1 MRVNLDSEN
10 QISKFQ
16 KIFINHVQI
25 IIIFYKGK
33 SCSMQF
39 IFYIF
44 ASTTMINEKYF
55 ILTNAFRDYQ
65 ALNPEIL
72 YVMPTRTK
80 DVDTL

>member
-1 MRVNLDSEN
+1 
-10 QISKFQ
+10 
-16 KIFINHVQI
+16 
-25 IIIFYKGK
+25 
-33 SCSMQF
+33 MQF